1 MAVFPC
7 IGRGTR
13 RHGRVVRIGLILE
26 STQTST
32 ASAPA
37 AVHSFAEV
45 AAPARRQIAFGPG
58 LVHLLG
64 TVGPNDLIFNSLV
77 AANYGYSLLWA
88 LIPAYTLH
96 FFIAEASSRYV
107 LTTGESIVEGLAR
120 LGRPVMIVLAGAVV
134 FRRHLNNLFPV
145 PLMGQSLDML
155 IPLPFRY
162 SALVWSLV
170 STTAA
175 FALMASGGYA
185 GVERR
190 AKGLVVLLMASFVMV
205 AVMARPAPGAIVAG
219 LFAPT
224 WPGPEAV
231 VLLMALAASSVGSIN
246 HLKYPAFVFEK
257 GWRDLSVQRKQRVD
271 LALSC
276 LGQLSVA
283 ALIQIAVAAALQ
295 GGGAQIKTVQDLSR
309 IFSTHLGEP
318 GRIVF
323 AIAMWATVFSTYVGS
338 NTGYS
343 LIVADVYE
351 RFLRTSSRA
360 AGESRDKIRQRA
372 YVLFLT
378 FFCVSP
384 LYVLFTS
391 WEPFWIG
398 ILAGAIFFALAPLLM
413 TGVLVI
419 SSNRAVMREQAS
431 GWWSKAMIGLAIALS
446 LALTYRSLTDLA
458 LRLLAH
464 RAS

>member
-1 MAVFPC
+1 M
-7 IGRGTR
+7 
-13 RHGRVVRIGLILE
+13 
-26 STQTST
+26 
-32 ASAPA
+32 
-37 AVHSFAEV
+37 
-45 AAPARRQIAFGPG
+45 
-58 LVHLLG
+58 
-64 TVGPNDLIFNSLV
+64 
-77 AANYGYSLLWA
+77 
-88 LIPAYTLH
+88 
-96 FFIAEASSRYV
+96 
-107 LTTGESIVEGLAR
+107 
-120 LGRPVMIVLAGAVV
+120 
-134 FRRHLNNLFPV
+134 
-145 PLMGQSLDML
+145 
-155 IPLPFRY
+155 
-162 SALVWSLV
+162 
-170 STTAA
+170 
-175 FALMASGGYA
+175 
-185 GVERR
+185 
-190 AKGLVVLLMASFVMV
+190 
-205 AVMARPAPGAIVAG
+205 AG
-219 LFAPT
+219 LLSPT
-224 WPGPEAV
+224 WPGADAV

-257 GWRDLSVQRKQRVD
+257 GWRDLSAQRKQRID

-309 IFSTHLGEP
+309 IFATHLGEP

-323 AIAMWATVFSTYVGS
+323 AIAIWATVFSAYVGS

-351 RFLRTSSRA
+351 RFLRTSTRT
-360 AGESRDKIRQRA
+360 AGESRDAIRQRA

-378 FFCVSP
+378 AFCVSP

-398 ILAGAIFFALAPLLM
+398 VVAGAIFFALAPLLM

-419 SSNRAVMREQAS
+419 SSNRDVMREQAS
-431 GWWSKAMIGLAIALS
+431 GWLSRIMIGLAIALS

-458 LRLLAH
+458 IRLFAH

>member
-1 MAVFPC
+1 
-7 IGRGTR
+7 
-13 RHGRVVRIGLILE
+13 VVRIGFLLE

-37 AVHSFAEV
+37 LPDV
-45 AAPARRQIAFGPG
+45 AAGVTARPEPATPKRRGREGGWAFGPG

-120 LGRPVMIVLAGAVV
+120 LGRPVMIVLAGAIV

-155 IPLPFRY
+155 VPLPVGH

-170 STTAA
+170 STAAA

-205 AVMARPAPGAIVAG
+205 AVMARPAPSAIVAG

-224 WPGPEAV
+224 WPGADAV

-276 LGQLSVA
+276 LGQLSVS

-309 IFSTHLGEP
+309 IFSSHLGEP

-351 RFLRTSSRA
+351 RFLRKSRG
-360 AGESRDKIRQRA
+360 AGDSRDAVRQRA

-419 SSNRAVMREQAS
+419 SSNRDLMREQTS
-431 GWWSKAMIGLAIALS
+431 GWLSKAMIGLAIALS

-458 LRLLAH
+458 MRLFAH

>member
-1 MAVFPC
+1 
-7 IGRGTR
+7 
-13 RHGRVVRIGLILE
+13 
-26 STQTST
+26 
-32 ASAPA
+32 
-37 AVHSFAEV
+37 V
-45 AAPARRQIAFGPG
+45 AA
-58 LVHLLG
+58 
-64 TVGPNDLIFNSLV
+64 T
-77 AANYGYSLLWA
+77 YGYSLLWA

-155 IPLPFRY
+155 VSLPFGH
-162 SALVWSLV
+162 SVLIWSLA
-170 STTAA
+170 STAAA
-175 FALMASGGYA
+175 FALMAFGGYA

-190 AKGLVVLLMASFVMV
+190 AKGLVVLLMASFVIV
-205 AVMARPAPGAIVAG
+205 AAMARPAPSAILAG
-219 LFAPT
+219 LLTPT
-224 WPGPEAV
+224 WPGSDAI
-231 VLLMALAASSVGSIN
+231 VLLMALAASSVGSLN

-257 GWRDLSVQRKQRVD
+257 GWRDLSAQRKQRVD

-276 LGQLSVA
+276 VGQLSVA
-283 ALIQIAVAAALQ
+283 ALIQIAVAAALH
-295 GGGAQIKTVQDLSR
+295 GGGAQIKTLQDLSR
-309 IFSTHLGEP
+309 VFSTHLGEP

-351 RFLRTSSRA
+351 RFLRKSRH
-360 AGESRDKIRQRA
+360 AGDSRDAVRQRA

-398 ILAGAIFFALAPLLM
+398 IVAGAIFFALAPLLM
-413 TGVLVI
+413 TGVLII
-419 SSNRAVMREQAS
+419 SSNRTLMREQTT
-431 GWWSKAMIGLAIALS
+431 GWLSKAMIGLAIALS
-446 LALTYRSLTDLA
+446 LILTYRSLTDLA
-458 LRLLAH
+458 VRLFAH
-464 RAS
+464 RG

>member
-1 MAVFPC
+1 
-7 IGRGTR
+7 
-13 RHGRVVRIGLILE
+13 L
-26 STQTST
+26 
-32 ASAPA
+32 
-37 AVHSFAEV
+37 
-45 AAPARRQIAFGPG
+45 AFGPG

-77 AANYGYSLLWA
+77 AATYGYSLLWA
-88 LIPAYTLH
+88 LIPAYLLH

-120 LGRPVMIVLAGAVV
+120 LGRPVMIVLACAIV

-155 IPLPFRY
+155 VPLPFGH

-170 STTAA
+170 STAA
-175 FALMASGGYA
+175 AIALMAFGGYA

-190 AKGLVVLLMASFVMV
+190 AKGLVVLLMASFVIV
-205 AVMARPAPGAIVAG
+205 AVMARPAPSAILAG
-219 LFAPT
+219 LLTPR
-224 WPGPEAV
+224 WPGADAV
-231 VLLMALAASSVGSIN
+231 VLLMALAASSIGSIN

-257 GWRDLSVQRKQRVD
+257 GWRDLTAQRKQRVD

-283 ALIQIAVAAALQ
+283 ALIQIAVAAALH
-295 GGGAQIKTVQDLSR
+295 GGGAQIKTVQDLAG

-351 RFLRTSSRA
+351 RFLRKSRA
-360 AGESRDKIRQRA
+360 GGESRDAIRQRA

-413 TGVLVI
+413 TGVLII
-419 SSNRAVMREQAS
+419 SSNRDVMREQAN
-431 GWWSKAMIGLAIALS
+431 GWLSKAMIGLAIAVS

-458 LRLLAH
+458 IRLFGH
-464 RAS
+464 RVS